1 MRLFRFFRTQ
11 LPSTISERIAL
22 GIGLFF
28 AGWYAAISFVNHHL
42 LRTFAYDLG
51 IKNQAIWDYAHGRWN
66 LNSIMEELQGKI
78 NVLANHFEPVLALFS
93 PLYWIF
99 GHYTLLVVQWFAIL
113 LGGRAVWLLF
123 KERLPGQPQL
133 ALLGLISFYSFFG
146 IFSALSFDFH
156 TNVVA
161 AMLVPWLFLCFY
173 RRQFLAFFL
182 IGLAIVF
189 SKENMALWLMFVGL
203 GLALH
208 HVKQAQLRNRALLL
222 SLSAGVCFV
231 LIMKVLM
238 PAFANGQLEYLHF
251 KYTALGP
258 DMGSALTFILR
269 HPFDALRLLFENHLP
284 GVSTYRDGLKAST
297 WWLFMAAGGWLC
309 VLRPAFFLMLIPIFG
324 QKMFSDDPNKWS
336 PFFQYS
342 IEFLPVII
350 MAAIEAVRVLSKT
363 YFRWTLMLALAL
375 GSVFSGIHSLSM
387 YRPQAFMPQGIK
399 VLKSGHWTREVPVE
413 RIKFALKKHVPD
425 TASVAAS
432 SVLVPRLAMRR
443 SISNYPSTIPVQY
456 IVLLKDAIEPYPLKR
471 QALADSISQLNQSP
485 NWQCLHQQDSL
496 YIFKRVQ

>member
-1 MRLFRFFRTQ
+1 
-11 LPSTISERIAL
+11 
-22 GIGLFF
+22 
-28 AGWYAAISFVNHHL
+28 
-42 LRTFAYDLG
+42 
-51 IKNQAIWDYAHGRWN
+51 
-66 LNSIMEELQGKI
+66 
-78 NVLANHFEPVLALFS
+78 
-93 PLYWIF
+93 
-99 GHYTLLVVQWFAIL
+99 
-113 LGGRAVWLLF
+113 
-123 KERLPGQPQL
+123 
-133 ALLGLISFYSFFG
+133 
-146 IFSALSFDFH
+146 
-156 TNVVA
+156 
-161 AMLVPWLFLCFY
+161 
-173 RRQFLAFFL
+173 
-182 IGLAIVF
+182 
-189 SKENMALWLMFVGL
+189 
-203 GLALH
+203 
-208 HVKQAQLRNRALLL
+208 
-222 SLSAGVCFV
+222 
-231 LIMKVLM
+231 MKVLM

-309 VLRPAFFLMLIPIFG
+309 VLRPAFLLMLIPIFG

-363 YFRWTLMLALAL
+363 YLRWTLMLALAL

-413 RIKFALKKHVPD
+413 RIKFALKKNIPD

-471 QALADSISQLNQSP
+471 QALADSISQLIQSP